1 MRVCL
6 ISVEIFAWGKYGGF
20 GRATR
25 LIGGELA
32 KRGIPVTAIVPRRKG
47 QGAVENLDGIRVLS
61 FRPRDFLTATKLFR
75 EADADIYHSQ
85 EPSMGTYLA
94 QRAMPD
100 RKHVMTFRDP
110 RDFED
115 WGIELKL
122 PSLNYA
128 QVLAN
133 WIYEDNWLVKR
144 AVQRGDA
151 WFTIGKYLIPKVKAK
166 YEMKGEPEFLPTP
179 VPVPDKVKKAETPTV
194 CYVNRWDRRKRPDI
208 FFELARSFPD
218 VKFLAVGQSRD
229 PKYEAYLR
237 QEYGSLPNLEMV
249 GFVDQFAS
257 DKHSRIMESSWVF
270 VNTAVREALPNAFIE
285 AAAHECAIMSSVD
298 PDNIA
303 SKFGYYAKDDDFA
316 AGLEYLLAED
326 RWRELGVKGRN
337 YIHDVFEVNKSMD
350 RHLAIYEQLTGLKR
364 PDAVHAS
371 GSESIEEEQ
380 E

>member
-25 LIGGELA
+25 LIGGELV
-32 KRGIPVTAIVPRRKG
+32 KRGIPVTAVVPRRKG
-47 QGAVENLDGIRVLS
+47 QGPVEYLDGIKVLS
-61 FRPRDFLTATKLFR
+61 FLPRDFLTATRLFR

-110 RDFED
+110 RDFKD

-122 PSLNYA
+122 PSLSYL

-133 WIYEDNWLVKR
+133 WIYEDNRLVKR

-179 VPVPDKVKKAETPTV
+179 VPIPQYIKKADSPTV

-208 FFELARSFPD
+208 FFELARSFPE
-218 VKFLAVGQSRD
+218 VNFLAVGQSRD
-229 PKYEAYLR
+229 QKYEAHLR
-237 QEYGSLPNLEMV
+237 EEYGNLPNLDMV

-285 AAAHECAIMSSVD
+285 AAAHECAIISSVD

-303 SKFGYYAKDDDFA
+303 SNYGYYAKEDDFSE
-316 AGLEYLLAED
+316 GLKYLLEND
-326 RWRELGVKGRN
+326 RWRDLGKGGRN
-337 YIHDVFEVNKSMD
+337 YINEVFEVTKSID
-350 RHLAIYEQLTGLKR
+350 RHIAIYERLTGLKHTAKQVG
-364 PDAVHAS
+364 PAPLKIPE
-371 GSESIEEEQ
+371 G
-380 E
+380 